1 MVRKRGRLGLII
13 AVVLLSV
20 LVIMLLAA
28 FIRAKMEN
36 NQLSVRIEQL
46 EEKLAEPVD
55 IEKIMADSEGREM
68 PNGAIYYS
76 RESIKQKAR
85 DAVSLTELMSMIFN
99 DKAVY
104 YDGEKY
110 IYAELSENLKKT
122 DIDLSRISTDKN
134 TGFKHYSDGTGRTGL
149 VGIDVSTWQGDIDW
163 ELVSKDGIQFAF
175 LRAGY
180 RGYESGNIYEDDTVR
195 ANLEGAAENGV
206 PVGLY
211 FYSQAANTAEAIEE
225 ADFLLDLAREYSVT
239 WPIVFDMELE
249 ESYSSRTRNLTRDQ
263 RSQIAKAF
271 CDRIASAGYTPMI
284 YGNMRMLCGEMDPD
298 EIGGYEKWL
307 AQYFFKPRY
316 PYEFGI
322 WQYTSEGSVDG
333 IDGNVDLNIAFRD
346 YGKRGN

>member
-1 MVRKRGRLGLII
+1 MVRKKSRLGLIV

-20 LVIMLLAA
+20 LVLVLTAG
-28 FIRAKMEN
+28 FIREKMQNRELN
-36 NQLSVRIEQL
+36 ARIAQL
-46 EEKLAEPVD
+46 EEKLGEPVD

-68 PNGAIYYS
+68 PNGEIYYS
-76 RESIKQKAR
+76 RETIKQKAR
-85 DAVSLTELMSMIFN
+85 DAVSLTELMAMIFS

-110 IYAELSENLKKT
+110 IYADLSEDLKKH
-122 DIDLSRISTDKN
+122 DYDLSRISTDKR
-134 TGFKHYSDGTGRTGL
+134 TGFKHYSDGSGRTGL

-163 ELVSKDGIQFAF
+163 ERVSREGIQFAF

-195 ANLEGAAENGV
+195 ANLEGAAANGV

-211 FYSQAANTAEAIEE
+211 FYSQAATPAEAVEE
-225 ADFLLDLAREYSVT
+225 ADLLLELASEYKVT

-249 ESYSSRTRNLTRDQ
+249 ESASSRTRNLTPDQ
-263 RSQIAKAF
+263 RSEIAVAF
-271 CDRIASAGYTPMI
+271 CDRIASGGYTPMI
-284 YGNMRMLCGEMDPD
+284 YGNMRMLCGEMDP
-298 EIGGYEKWL
+298 EKIGKYSKWL

-322 WQYTSEGSVDG
+322 WQYTSEGIVDG
-333 IDGNVDLNIAFRD
+333 IDGYVDLNIAFVD
-346 YGKRGN
+346 YGKGN